1 LNYKP
6 GNSSLVFALVFIL
19 PIFLMLAGP
28 LQIIT
33 YVEAGKD
40 HGDSNLGISNL
51 NKLGS
56 RIDGLELP
64 PGCVFNGNII
74 TCAAIVPCIGTDDD
88 DIMFCGIRSRAF
100 ALDGDDLV
108 YGGGLGDQVYGGK
121 GDDLLIAGA
130 GKSLLDGGPNDDV
143 LMGGLGNNLLAGGN
157 GNDKLFNGAGTSV
170 MYGGKGAN
178 HFDCTISALGLAR
191 SVVMDYNPSK
201 GDTIAGPCK
210 LVNTLD
216 DSNKSERIKGIPQ
229 TPLPDTGETSSGGS
243 NEIIAGLLQ

>member
-19 PIFLMLAGP
+19 PLFLMLAGP

-64 PGCVFNGNII
+64 PGCIFNGNII

-191 SVVMDYNPSK
+191 SVVMDYNPSN
-201 GDTIAGPCK
+201 GDTLSGPCK
-210 LVNTLD
+210 IVNTIGNGG
-216 DSNKSERIKGIPQ
+216 DSSI
-229 TPLPDTGETSSGGS
+229 TLPDTGETTSTELIPGTTIG
-243 NEIIAGLLQ
+243 AQ